1 MHAGAGGDS
10 ILGSAHRPQGGSAVA
25 GGLSDFTQLSLPW
38 EGSELGRGITEAVT
52 HETLGADFFQPRS
65 RREDPQFL
73 HLLDGMYA
81 GALYALALRGEHV
94 EEMIARREDLIS
106 FYRAAADIP
115 MLKVYGSAR
124 DPVWHPALELFTD
137 ELARLSVERGIS
149 LGNGGGATGAMGR
162 TIHAWERHLEGK
174 NDPVAK
180 IVCVPLQFLEET
192 FEARIEGVNA
202 MMAPGTPALPIRT
215 SLLHVVGN
223 TLGSLYYP
231 GGFGTIEELFVDLV
245 GRQLSRP
252 IHTVHSHR
260 ESLGPIWLVSP
271 EIVEGRGGWYEGLSR
286 FLEGSQA
293 GGAVSHPDLARVR
306 LLSLNDPRGDAQL
319 VVNEALVC
327 RDTTG
332 CRFG

>member
-1 MHAGAGGDS
+1 MNTGVG
-10 ILGSAHRPQGGSAVA
+10 GGSISGPAPRHQDSSSVVA
-25 GGLSDFTQLSLPW
+25 GVADFTQLSLPW
-38 EGSELGRGITEAVT
+38 GEEAGQEIADAII
-52 HETLGADFFQPRS
+52 HDDLGADFFRPRS

-73 HLLDGMYA
+73 HLVDAMYA
-81 GALYALALRGEHV
+81 GALYALALRGEPP
-94 EEMIARREDLIS
+94 EEITARRDDLIS

-174 NDPVAK
+174 KDPVAK

-260 ESLGPIWLVSP
+260 ESLGAIWLVSP
-271 EIVEGRGGWYEGLSR
+271 EIVEGRGGWYEGLR
-286 FLEGSQA
+286 QFLEGSQA
-293 GGAVSHPDLARVR
+293 GGAVSHPDLARVK
-306 LLSLNDPRGDAQL
+306 LLTLEDPQADARL
-319 VVNEALVC
+319 VVKDALVC

-332 CRFG
+332 CHFG

>member
-1 MHAGAGGDS
+1 MNTGVG
-10 ILGSAHRPQGGSAVA
+10 GGSISGPAPRHQDSSSVVA
-25 GGLSDFTQLSLPW
+25 GVADFTQLSLPW
-38 EGSELGRGITEAVT
+38 GEEAGQEIADAII
-52 HETLGADFFQPRS
+52 HDDLGADFFRPRS

-73 HLLDGMYA
+73 HLVDAMYA
-81 GALYALALRGEHV
+81 GALYALALRGEPP
-94 EEMIARREDLIS
+94 EEITARRDDLIS

-174 NDPVAK
+174 KDPVAK

-260 ESLGPIWLVSP
+260 ESLGAIWLVSP
-271 EIVEGRGGWYEGLSR
+271 EIVEGRGGWYEGLCQ

-293 GGAVSHPDLARVR
+293 GGAVSHPDLARVK
-306 LLSLNDPRGDAQL
+306 LLTLEDPQADARL
-319 VVNEALVC
+319 VVKDALVC

-332 CRFG
+332 CHFG